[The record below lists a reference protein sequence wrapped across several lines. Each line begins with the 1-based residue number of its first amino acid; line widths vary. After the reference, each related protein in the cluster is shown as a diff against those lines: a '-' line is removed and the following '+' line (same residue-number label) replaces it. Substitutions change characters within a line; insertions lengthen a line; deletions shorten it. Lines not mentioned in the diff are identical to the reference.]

1 MQVVAA
7 FYAYWS
13 NYSTAKSYVWAEK
26 YDTREAPSRP
36 IRRAMEQENK
46 KLRDK
51 ARKERNEEVRVS
63 RPSAFSCLLMLKLQ
77 HFCSSFDKFVS
88 FYFLITCIVDLVSR
102 N

>member
-1 MQVVAA
+1 M
-7 FYAYWS
+7 
-13 NYSTAKSYVWAEK
+13 WAEK

-63 RPSAFSCLLMLKLQ
+63 KPSAFSCLLMLKLQ
-77 HFCSSFDKFVS
+77 HFCSSVDIFIS
-88 FYFLITCIVDLVSR
+88 FFFITCIVDLVSR
-102 N
+102 NWLSLCANVTLE